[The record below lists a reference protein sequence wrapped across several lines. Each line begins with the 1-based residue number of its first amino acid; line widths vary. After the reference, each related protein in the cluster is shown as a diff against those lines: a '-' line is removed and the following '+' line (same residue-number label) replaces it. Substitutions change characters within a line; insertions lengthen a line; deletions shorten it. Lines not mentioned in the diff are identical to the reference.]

1 MIYPL
6 YLRSPVIPM
15 PLFLVAPIRH
25 RYGLPLPLH
34 PIRFAPGPALR
45 QVLGDS
51 MSYPMMGMT
60 LIGCMG
66 IGNGMTHDMHL
77 HWEFMW
83 MLKYVEIKKTWKSQ
97 GI

>member
-1 MIYPL
+1 
-6 YLRSPVIPM
+6 
-15 PLFLVAPIRH
+15 
-25 RYGLPLPLH
+25 
-34 PIRFAPGPALR
+34 
-45 QVLGDS
+45 VLGDS

-83 MLKYVEIKKTWKSQ
+83 MLKYVEIKKLGNHRGFSQ
-97 GI
+97 LMWG

>member
-1 MIYPL
+1 
-6 YLRSPVIPM
+6 
-15 PLFLVAPIRH
+15 
-25 RYGLPLPLH
+25 
-34 PIRFAPGPALR
+34 
-45 QVLGDS
+45 